1 MFFFSFRNE
10 IASFSRTKKKM
21 KDVTHSAKV
30 VILMV
35 FKLFWIAAI
44 RLNPCTISIK
54 TDITSIKPIKN
65 AVTAKIFK

>member
-1 MFFFSFRNE
+1 
-10 IASFSRTKKKM
+10 M